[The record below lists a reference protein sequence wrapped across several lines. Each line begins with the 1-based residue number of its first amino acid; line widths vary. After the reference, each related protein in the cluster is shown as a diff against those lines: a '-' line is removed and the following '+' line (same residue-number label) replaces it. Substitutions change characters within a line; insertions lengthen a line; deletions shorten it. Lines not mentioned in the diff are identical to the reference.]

1 MNRKAEERRNK
12 FMAAIQGIN
21 LDDGNPESAEEK
33 FRNVQTRARARLSG
47 RSEEEVVLQEIGFGY
62 ESTSG

>member
-1 MNRKAEERRNK
+1 
-12 FMAAIQGIN
+12 MAAIQGIN